1 VTDFEDRA
9 MTMRKI
15 GTGLASALWNW
26 LREASGDDAYDRY
39 LDHRRRNAAARSG
52 EPLSR
57 REFFR
62 ARQAG
67 RWQGVRR
74 CC

>member
-1 VTDFEDRA
+1 MRA
-9 MTMRKI
+9 IAKRKI

-39 LDHRRRNAAARSG
+39 LDHRHEAAHSG

-67 RWQGVRR
+67 LWQGVRR